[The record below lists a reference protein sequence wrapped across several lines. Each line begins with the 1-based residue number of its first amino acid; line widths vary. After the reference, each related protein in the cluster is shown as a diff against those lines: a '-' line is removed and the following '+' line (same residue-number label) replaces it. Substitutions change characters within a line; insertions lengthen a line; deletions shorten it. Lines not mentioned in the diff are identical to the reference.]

1 MKEIIGK
8 KKCNNETLPKPL
20 IVDKIEIHD
29 AKANEEKLYG
39 FFVHIGPNLADK
51 IPQYDLTLESYLPT
65 VNTVLDETV
74 LSEDEFEET
83 FKSLKRNG
91 GNALGND
98 GLDVII
104 ITCELI
110 KKPLLKIFNES
121 INLSIF
127 PENMKIA
134 KGNTNFQ
141 IWQKRITNKLSAN
154 FRTFVFL

>member
-1 MKEIIGK
+1 M
-8 KKCNNETLPKPL
+8 
-20 IVDKIEIHD
+20 
-29 AKANEEKLYG
+29 
-39 FFVHIGPNLADK
+39 
-51 IPQYDLTLESYLPT
+51 
-65 VNTVLDETV
+65 LDETV